1 MIKQTL
7 FGTMANGQTVT
18 QYTLSNSQGVSIDIL
33 NLGGVIRRWVIPCSK
48 ETTTDIVL
56 GYDTL
61 EDYIND
67 DSSFG
72 ALVGRY
78 ANRIAKGQFTLEG
91 VDYQTDINL
100 GDHCL
105 HGGNQGFS
113 KKLWSCTVLS
123 DSENPSII
131 LALNSEDG
139 DQGFPG
145 DLAVKV
151 IYTLTEQNRLKI
163 EYFAS
168 ASQSTVFNPT
178 NHSYFNLNG
187 HNSGSVDHHKIQILA
202 SQFTPIDN
210 EGVPKGDIVTVD
222 NTPFDFRP
230 LTSLEQPL
238 SAMDEQIQF
247 GNGLDHN
254 LCLDYYS
261 VQSKVA
267 NYAAYAQNETAT
279 VCLKVYTNMP
289 GMQIFTA
296 NHLNDKKGKDGA
308 LYQARNG
315 VCFET
320 QFYADSPNKPLFPST
335 ILKAGE
341 EFYSITEYEI
351 LF

>member
-1 MIKQTL
+1 MITQTL
-7 FGTMANGQTVT
+7 FGTMPNGQDVT
-18 QYTLSNSQGVSIDIL
+18 QYTLTNTKGVSIDIL
-33 NLGGVIRRWVIPCSK
+33 TLGGVIRRWLIPTSK
-48 ETTTDIVL
+48 DATTDIVL

-61 EDYIND
+61 EDYVND

-78 ANRIAKGQFTLEG
+78 ANRIAKGKFTLEG

-105 HGGNQGFS
+105 HGGSQGFS
-113 KKLWSCTVLS
+113 KKVWSSSVLS
-123 DSENPSII
+123 NSENPSII
-131 LALNSEDG
+131 LELNSEDG

-145 DLAVKV
+145 DIYVKV

-163 EYFAS
+163 EYFAN

-187 HNSGSVDHHKIQILA
+187 HNSGPVDQHKVQILA
-202 SQFTPIDN
+202 SQYTPIDN
-210 EGVPKGDIVTVD
+210 EGVPTGEIAAVD
-222 NTPFDFRP
+222 NTPFDLRP
-230 LTSLEQPL
+230 LTSINQPL
-238 SAMDEQIQF
+238 SAQNEQIQF

-261 VQSKVA
+261 SESKVA
-267 NYAAYAQNETAT
+267 TYAAQAQTEDGCVT
-279 VCLKVYTNMP
+279 LKVYTNMP
-289 GMQIFTA
+289 GIQIFTA
-296 NHLNDKKGKDGA
+296 NHLSNKKGKESTR
-308 LYQARNG
+308 YQARHG

-320 QFYADSPNKPLFPST
+320 QFFADSPNKPDFPST
-335 ILKAGE
+335 TLKVGE
-341 EFYSITEYEI
+341 EFYSITEYEV